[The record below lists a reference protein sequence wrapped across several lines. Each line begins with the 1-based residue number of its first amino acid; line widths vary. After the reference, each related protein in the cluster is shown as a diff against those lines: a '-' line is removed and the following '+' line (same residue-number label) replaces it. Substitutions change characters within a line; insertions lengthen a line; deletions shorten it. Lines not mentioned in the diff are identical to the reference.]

1 MYLQQTI
8 WDYIFPHFNFL
19 IQLPPSSFPKSPLS
33 CVLASYYLMHD
44 FVLFMRFVSIFAKH
58 LAHDFCTVFLVTQK
72 CRKIYFPGL
81 PRKTVLAAK
90 KKKGK
95 MLRPK
100 NQQSATTT
108 PSINRR
114 QKQWQH
120 FLLFPR

>member
-90 KKKGK
+90 IKKGK